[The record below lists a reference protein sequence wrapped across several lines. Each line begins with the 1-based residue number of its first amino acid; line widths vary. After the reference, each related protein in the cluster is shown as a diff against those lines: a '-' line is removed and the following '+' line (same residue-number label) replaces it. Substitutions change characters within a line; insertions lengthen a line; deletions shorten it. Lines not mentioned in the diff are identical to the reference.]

1 MGNQILNLDRVE
13 FLNIKVV
20 TNDGAFLK
28 SETFPQLQVDN
39 ETMDVLT
46 RSNLTFAPDEIDDPR
61 HFMLVYGIKIDS
73 EGRKKNDQL
82 PYGLEIEAVGYFHY
96 SGGDEFKNEDR
107 FRAVRHSGYQILY
120 GAIREMVSNL
130 TARSRHGLW
139 HLPARNF
146 GRVAEML
153 AKEDEA
159 ARQEKLAKKAKLLA
173 TTNPKKNSKSG
184 GVKSIK
190 KI

>member
-1 MGNQILNLDRVE
+1 MSNQILNLDRVE
-13 FLNIKVV
+13 FLSIKVV
-20 TNDGAFLK
+20 TNDGDFSQ
-28 SETFPQLQVDN
+28 SETFPQLQVDDGD
-39 ETMDVLT
+39 MVVLT
-46 RSNLTFAPDEIDDPR
+46 RSSLTFAPDEIEDPR

-73 EGRKKNDQL
+73 EGAKKNDRL
-82 PYGLEIEAVGYFHY
+82 PYSIEIEAAGYFHY
-96 SGGDEFKNEDR
+96 SGDDEYKNEDR
-107 FRAVRHSGYQILY
+107 FRAVRQSGYQILH

-146 GRVAEML
+146 GRVAERQ

-159 ARQEKLAKKAKLLA
+159 SRQEKLAQKAVHVAVPKAK
-173 TTNPKKNSKSG
+173 KNIKSG
-184 GVKSIK
+184 VAKSAK